1 MKLWLVDD
9 AVLIR
14 EGLVGLLERQGHEV
28 TEVFSDADALRARG
42 LSGVDL
48 PEAVI
53 TDVRMPPQMADDGL
67 RAALDI
73 RARRPQLPV
82 MVLSQYLAPAYAQHL
97 FSAEATGGTG
107 YLLKESVGQVSDFL
121 DALTV
126 VASGGVVVDPE
137 VAARMM
143 GQDKGIQSLTQRE
156 RDVLT
161 LMAQGLS
168 NTQIAE
174 RLVVSQAAVGKH
186 VSNIFQGLGLHHGED
201 NRRVRAILRYLSA
214 TGGLV

>member
-1 MKLWLVDD
+1 MKLWLADG

-14 EGLVGLLERQGHEV
+14 DGLVGLLERQGHEV

-42 LSGVDL
+42 LAG
-48 PEAVI
+48 
-53 TDVRMPPQMADDGL
+53 DGL
-67 RAALDI
+67 RAGLEI
-73 RARRPQLPV
+73 WARHPHLPV
-82 MVLSQYLAPAYAQHL
+82 MVLSRYLAPAYAPHL
-97 FSAEATGGTG
+97 FSAETTGGTG
-107 YLLKESVGQVSDFL
+107 YLLKERVGQVSDFL

-126 VASGGVVVDPE
+126 VVDPE
-137 VAARMM
+137 IAARMM
-143 GQDKGIQSLTQRE
+143 GQDKVIQSLTQRE
-156 RDVLT
+156 RDVLA

-174 RLVVSQAAVGKH
+174 RLVVSQAAVDKH
-186 VSNIFQGLGLHHGED
+186 VCDIFQRLGRHYGED